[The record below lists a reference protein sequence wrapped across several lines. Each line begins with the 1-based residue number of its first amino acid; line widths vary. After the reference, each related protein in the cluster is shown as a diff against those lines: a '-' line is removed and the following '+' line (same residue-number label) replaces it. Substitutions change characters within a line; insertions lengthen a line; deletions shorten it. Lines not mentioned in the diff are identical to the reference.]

1 MSKSQ
6 LKKQAA
12 RMFNIETEAY
22 QMNYDKRIEELAKQP
37 RKPRNKSIDIFMA
50 ASIISAMPTRGF

>member
-12 RMFNIETEAY
+12 KMFNIETEAY
-22 QMNYDKRIEELAKQP
+22 QMNYEKRLEELAKQP
-37 RKPRNKSIDIFMA
+37 RKTRNGNINLFMA
-50 ASIISAMPTRGF
+50 AAIMGIH

>member
-22 QMNYDKRIEELAKQP
+22 QIHYDKRIEELAKQP
-37 RKPRNKSIDIFMA
+37 RKRSNSSFSLFA
-50 ASIISAMPTRGF
+50 ATAILSAHSMRF